1 MVDNMVNF
9 NSKTNLN
16 IYTIQ
21 SGGVVIHG
29 EEQ

>member
-1 MVDNMVNF
+1 MMDNMVNF

-16 IYTIQ
+16 INTIQ

-29 EEQ
+29 EKQ